1 MPRVL
6 TKKDISILKK
16 IAPESEGLICKG
28 SGSPYRSIL
37 PPLANHYSKD
47 LKDFLKRLEMLDND
61 EIRYLVGL
69 IYDGSESLGCIPV
82 EYMEGFLNFISER
95 IGEES
100 AVSVLKCFEE
110 TIECET
116 NFI

>member
-1 MPRVL
+1 MPRAL

-47 LKDFLKRLEMLDND
+47 LEDFLKRLEVLDDD
-61 EIRYLVGL
+61 EIHYLIGL
-69 IYDGSESLGCIPV
+69 IYDGSESLGCIPA

-100 AVSVLKCFEE
+100 ADSVMKCFEE
-110 TIECET
+110 TTACET
-116 NFI
+116 YFI